1 MVALDFRLAHGFR
14 SGLEEKVSEQLAFL
28 SILDCYEITKIPFLK
43 PERHRNYTPDFL
55 LPNGI
60 VIETKG
66 VFTIQDR
73 QKHIWIKEQYPKLD
87 LRFVFS
93 NSKNKIRK
101 GSRTTYADWCNKH
114 NFKYADHLIPEK
126 WIFEKGKGKIK
137 NEICKSHTTKRK
149 RNVRST
155 KHKKRAL

>member
-28 SILDCYEITKIPFLK
+28 NILDCYEITKIPFLQ

-87 LRFVFS
+87 
-93 NSKNKIRK
+93 
-101 GSRTTYADWCNKH
+101 
-114 NFKYADHLIPEK
+114 
-126 WIFEKGKGKIK
+126 
-137 NEICKSHTTKRK
+137 
-149 RNVRST
+149 
-155 KHKKRAL
+155 